1 MGVQKK
7 WRPEIPGGPFEKT
20 SLLSA
25 GATLSGSGVSVVDA
39 AATTL
44 SYGLADP
51 KPGVHK
57 VIAYAANSTKA
68 VTVSMSTAVV
78 IAGTTYSTIT
88 LDAEGE
94 TVQLVGISTAAWAL
108 VGLGA
113 DLHTAGQV
121 IPSTALFS
129 A

>member
-7 WRPEIPGGPFEKT
+7 YRPEMPGGPFEKA
-20 SLLSA
+20 SIIGVGGAFGA
-25 GATLSGSGVSVVDA
+25 GGVSVIDS
-39 AATTL
+39 ATSTGTYSL
-44 SYGLADP
+44 NDP

-57 VIAYAANSTKA
+57 TIAYAANSTKA
-68 VTVSMSTAVV
+68 VTISMSTAVV
-78 IAGTTYSTIT
+78 IAGTTYSTIV

-121 IPSTALFS
+121 IPSTALFF